1 MQDTFYCQQDR
12 TEELSKRM
20 FSRNVPDV
28 NMETAYFD
36 RPAHTRKITMPILDC
51 KKNDKG
57 AYYSTY
63 NTTNFNPGTSAPF
76 SGYATNVDTES
87 DLFSRNYILEDC
99 DEHTY
104 VPGSKSDL
112 YDNEYLVVGR
122 KVKDPHQELQVGNG
136 FNKFNPNKCKLGK
149 QMFGNHT
156 RQQRMDIKFKK

>member
-1 MQDTFYCQQDR
+1 MQDTFYCQQER

-36 RPAHTRKITMPILDC
+36 RPAQTKKITMPIIDC
-51 KKNDKG
+51 KKKDDG
-57 AYYSTY
+57 AFFSTY

-87 DLFSRNYILEDC
+87 DLFSRNDKLEDC
-99 DEHTY
+99 DQYTY
-104 VPGSKSDL
+104 VPDSSSDL
-112 YDNEYLVVGR
+112 YENRYLIGGREVENPHKELEVGYEF
-122 KVKDPHQELQVGNG
+122 KN
-136 FNKFNPNKCKLGK
+136 FNPNQCQLGR
-149 QMFGNHT
+149 QMFDNHT